1 MSGIPA
7 YTGAVLPAISAWW
20 DAVQWL
26 PQCVEERVGTPGLR
40 PGFVIPCRLAARM
53 CPSVDRL
60 CTYVSRRVPQAE
72 SCRFRYVMLHR
83 AGMPIPRQ
91 HGVHFN
97 KAHNVAAPCLRMA
110 LPASLGLAEVFS
122 CSGMNA
128 MPIAVRIVAEADPA
142 LVPYNV
148 GFVLFQGRNGGN
160 CMIDYLTLGVAAF
173 SAGLVDA
180 VVGGGGLI
188 QIPAIFSVF
197 TTTAPAT
204 LLGTNKLAS
213 VFGTSAAAVN
223 YARRVRIAWS
233 TAAPASMAAL
243 VFAFVG
249 AYTVTRIPPDF
260 LRSLLPLVLIAV
272 AVYTFKRKD
281 LGSIHAPL
289 FAGLQEKAWA
299 IGIGALI
306 GFYDGFFGP
315 GTGSFLVF
323 LFVRFFGFDFLSAS
337 AVAKV
342 VNVACNIAAL
352 AWFGWSG
359 HLIWQLGLTM
369 AVCNVCGSLVGTKLA
384 LKHGSGFVR
393 RLFLVVVSILIVK
406 TSYDAWL
413 RW

>member
-1 MSGIPA
+1 
-7 YTGAVLPAISAWW
+7 
-20 DAVQWL
+20 
-26 PQCVEERVGTPGLR
+26 
-40 PGFVIPCRLAARM
+40 
-53 CPSVDRL
+53 
-60 CTYVSRRVPQAE
+60 
-72 SCRFRYVMLHR
+72 
-83 AGMPIPRQ
+83 
-91 HGVHFN
+91 
-97 KAHNVAAPCLRMA
+97 MA
-110 LPASLGLAEVFS
+110 L
-122 CSGMNA
+122 
-128 MPIAVRIVAEADPA
+128 RIVAEAQYRP
-142 LVPYNV
+142 VPYNV
-148 GFVLFQGRNGGN
+148 GFFRRPRGGTG
-160 CMIDYLTLGVAAF
+160 MVDYLTLGVAAF
-173 SAGLVDA
+173 GAGLVDA

-213 VFGTSAAAVN
+213 VFGTAAAAVN

-243 VFAFVG
+243 VFAFIG
-249 AYTVTRIPPDF
+249 AYTVTKIPPDF
-260 LRSLLPLVLIAV
+260 LRSLLPLVLLAV
-272 AVYTFKRKD
+272 AIYTFKRKD
-281 LGSIHAPL
+281 LGSVHAPL
-289 FAGLQEKAWA
+289 FAGFQEKAWA
-299 IGIGALI
+299 IGIGSLI

-323 LFVRFFGFDFLSAS
+323 LFVRFFGFDFLAAS

-342 VNVACNIAAL
+342 VNVACNLAAL

-369 AVCNVCGSLVGTKLA
+369 AVCNVAGSLVGTKLA

-393 RLFLVVVSILIVK
+393 RLFLVVVSVLIVK